1 MKKTYIALLSIVLA
15 CTSCTDYN
23 ALLKTQDYEYK
34 YEAAKQAYAA
44 GRYSQCYQLLD
55 DMLLMFKGTEKGEES
70 LMMMAM
76 CHYRL
81 HDYETSTLYFDRYV
95 KTYPKGLY
103 AELCRYYSGRASY
116 LQSPDPRL
124 DQSPTY
130 TAIKSLQEFLEYYP
144 YSERRND
151 VNNMIF
157 ELQDRLVVKEYE
169 SARLYYNLGNYVGN
183 CINGGSNYEACII
196 TAENAV
202 KDYPYTGLRENLY
215 WLILRSRYQLA
226 QNSVLEKAEE
236 RYRQTI
242 DEYYGFKNEFPDSKY
257 MEAAGRIFKH
267 ANNRLNK
274 VVVTEEEQKELEQL
288 KSDETLTA
296 SERRSAKRAAKAL
309 AKKNKAEAA
318 KEDKQVDDVLKSE
331 NESSKT
337 AE

>member
-1 MKKTYIALLSIVLA
+1 MKKTFLAYLA
-15 CTSCTDYN
+15 CALAFSSCTDYN

-70 LMMMAM
+70 LMMMGM

-81 HDYETSTLYFDRYV
+81 HDYETSTLYFDRYA

-103 AELCRYYSGRASY
+103 TELCRYYSGRASY

-130 TAIKSLQEFLEYYP
+130 TAIKSLQNFLELYP
-144 YSERRND
+144 YSERRTD

-183 CINGGSNYEACII
+183 CVNGGSNYEACII

-202 KDYPYTGLRENLY
+202 KNYPYTNLRENLY

-226 QNSVLEKAEE
+226 QNSVLEKAED

-242 DEYYGFKNEFPDSKY
+242 DEFYGFKNEFPDSKY
-257 MEAAGRIFKH
+257 MEAANRIFKH

-274 VVVTEEEQKELEQL
+274 VVITEEEKKELESL
-288 KSDETLTA
+288 KSDDTLTDQ
-296 SERRSAKRAAKAL
+296 EKRQAKKAAKAL
-309 AKKNKAEAA
+309 AKKNKAEA
-318 KEDKQVDDVLKSE
+318 KQEDLDLDKLDKS
-331 NESSKT
+331 